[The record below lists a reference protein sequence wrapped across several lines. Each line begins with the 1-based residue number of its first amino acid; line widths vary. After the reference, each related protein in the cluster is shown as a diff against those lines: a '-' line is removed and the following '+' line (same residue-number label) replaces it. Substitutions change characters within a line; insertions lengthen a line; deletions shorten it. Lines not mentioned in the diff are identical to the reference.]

1 MGTPKTV
8 VGQNSVGRHPICGW
22 CLEWERSCGTE
33 PLSCRVC
40 VNSGYIRIEL
50 NYWAPLGVGQLVG
63 IGKHLREK
71 HPSCRSSSAL
81 SPLFPAAPFSVWN
94 CKSLNSPLLLGSFLF
109 LPAGPQE
116 EERWPSRS
124 HVLDHKAELSE
135 LHSFYRKQTL
145 FLALSLQ
152 QKVMC

>member
-1 MGTPKTV
+1 M
-8 VGQNSVGRHPICGW
+8 
-22 CLEWERSCGTE
+22 
-33 PLSCRVC
+33 
-40 VNSGYIRIEL
+40 NSGYIRIEL
-50 NYWAPLGVGQLVG
+50 NYWAPLGVGELVG

-124 HVLDHKAELSE
+124 ILS
-135 LHSFYRKQTL
+135 H
-145 FLALSLQ
+145 LSLSPESKLSGNNALPRFLSISSTGSKSIHWSFESHCPALEQ
-152 QKVMC
+152 LSYLGGDIAWCSRG